1 MDTNNLENILRHAN
15 KNLNKQANMTTMS
28 MAKIQ
33 RSTDITESINKA
45 REQLVKPK
53 MIDEKPRIVNKKD
66 VYGIAR

>member
-33 RSTDITESINKA
+33 KSTDITESINKA